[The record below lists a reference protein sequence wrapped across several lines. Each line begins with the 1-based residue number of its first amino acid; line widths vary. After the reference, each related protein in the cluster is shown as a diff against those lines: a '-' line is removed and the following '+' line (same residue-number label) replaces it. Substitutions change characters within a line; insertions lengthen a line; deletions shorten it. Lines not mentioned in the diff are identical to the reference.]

1 MIVGINM
8 HPPSSVGLGHH
19 HHHHHHPANLD
30 HHSDR
35 SSTSA
40 VAAAAATTATTTTNT
55 SVGTQRMSYGGGDG
69 AAANHDLSDYTAL
82 HLQPLNYQYCY
93 EPSPVVMVHPTTTTA
108 ATTTTRHGSHGDGA
122 PMPHAAADD
131 TLGLEQQL
139 AHFRISTPP
148 EGTTDHPSSVYNGSD
163 HAEGD
168 ETEEEPVKLF
178 VGQVSVARQNSG
190 LCL

>member
-1 MIVGINM
+1 M
-8 HPPSSVGLGHH
+8 
-19 HHHHHHPANLD
+19 
-30 HHSDR
+30 
-35 SSTSA
+35 T
-40 VAAAAATTATTTTNT
+40 
-55 SVGTQRMSYGGGDG
+55 YGGDG
-69 AAANHDLSDYTAL
+69 DGATTAANHDLSDYTAL
-82 HLQPLNYQYCY
+82 HLQQLNYQYSY
-93 EPSPVVMVHPTTTTA
+93 EPSPVVMAHPTNTTA
-108 ATTTTRHGSHGDGA
+108 ATTTTRHGSHGGA

-178 VGQVSVARQNSG
+178 VGQVSVTIERWSLIGRTAVKQRILQVAY
-190 LCL
+190 L